1 VSITNNGRIG
11 VLADGGG
18 NAYIYQTAIS
28 EHTADGIRVQHGS
41 TVRVRSSTIDAASAS
56 GRSARVTN
64 QAHLYFDEQINGPA
78 ASSALA
84 GPVCVTGNSSADT
97 DNSSTVITTTATC
110 GTP

>member
-1 VSITNNGRIG
+1 VSIANNGRFG

-18 NAYIYQTAIS
+18 NAYLYLTTIS
-28 EHTADGIRVQHGS
+28 GHSIDGIRVQHGS
-41 TVRVRSSTIDAASAS
+41 TVRVRSSTVDAASAS

-64 QAHLYFDEQINGPA
+64 QAHLYFDEQGNGPA

-84 GPVCVTGNSSADT
+84 GPVCVTGTSSVDT

-110 GTP
+110 GPP